1 MIYGNNVEAKLEY
14 FQRRMVEKA
23 LDALQAKHDELAE
36 LVECYLACDSAYSG
50 MRRDNQRGYHVL
62 YYSYHFNSTITGL
75 GYRILMETRLRLL
88 AALRKAVE
96 RGLLGH
102 SD

>member
-36 LVECYLACDSAYSG
+36 LVSEYIEIVDAGLPTDTPMLNARQALRKYLK
-50 MRRDNQRGYHVL
+50 
-62 YYSYHFNSTITGL
+62 
-75 GYRILMETRLRLL
+75 E

-96 RGLLGH
+96 
-102 SD
+102 

>member
-1 MIYGNNVEAKLEY
+1 MIYGNNVDANFEY
-14 FQRRMVEKA
+14 LQRRMVEKA

-62 YYSYHFNSTITGL
+62 YYGYHFNSTITGL